1 MEENP
6 RQSWIPDSLSCIPIP
21 KPRIP
26 DSTGKISP
34 DSLTRA
40 EITFSI
46 QEELVFA
53 RTDSYREIMR
63 VKENYIQKMS

>member
-1 MEENP
+1 MERNP

-26 DSTGKISP
+26 DSTSKIFP

-40 EITFSI
+40 EITFTI

-53 RTDSYREIMR
+53 RIDSYRETMK
-63 VKENYIQKMS
+63 VKENYIQKMA

>member
-6 RQSWIPDSLSCIPIP
+6 RQSWIPDSTSE
-21 KPRIP
+21 
-26 DSTGKISP
+26 ISP

-40 EITFSI
+40 EITFSV

-53 RTDSYREIMR
+53 RIDSYREIMR
-63 VKENYIQKMS
+63 VKENYIQKMA

>member
-6 RQSWIPDSLSCIPIP
+6 RQSWIPDSTS
-21 KPRIP
+21 
-26 DSTGKISP
+26 KISP

-40 EITFSI
+40 EITFTV

-53 RTDSYREIMR
+53 RIDSYRETLR
-63 VKENYIQKMS
+63 VKENYIQKMT